1 MNVLD
6 ELTDIFF
13 GQPEEIVET
22 VLGILGE
29 ASMIFSNSEE
39 SEGIGNQTEVV
50 DGQVTK
56 VSYFEH
62 IIIINF
68 LSNIYKIVNHSA
80 YFKR

>member
-39 SEGIGNQTEVV
+39 SEGIGNM
-50 DGQVTK
+50 D
-56 VSYFEH
+56 
-62 IIIINF
+62 
-68 LSNIYKIVNHSA
+68 
-80 YFKR
+80 R